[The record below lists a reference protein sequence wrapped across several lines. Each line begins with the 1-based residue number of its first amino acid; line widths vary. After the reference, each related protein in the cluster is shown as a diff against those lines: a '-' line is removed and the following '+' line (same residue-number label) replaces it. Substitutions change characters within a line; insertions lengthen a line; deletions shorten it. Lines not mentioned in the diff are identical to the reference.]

1 MKATTSYD
9 QNLRVI
15 GQALESR
22 RINVCHIESE
32 GDTFAVHGMPERTGA
47 WQGLLQ
53 KLQGLRREESG
64 PSKRTYSLSDLDLLE
79 REGRAKR
86 RAPGKLPDFYSLS
99 SVLRTVG
106 AYLDLKQARLLQV
119 HKRPMTV
126 SILYETKEGHPDME
140 ERTIA
145 SFYHLFLQ
153 LYDKREQ
160 KNPSAKI
167 FLNKKVHK
175 PNA

>member
-1 MKATTSYD
+1 MKPTTSYD

-22 RINVCHIESE
+22 RINVCDIKSE
-32 GDTFAVHGMPERTGA
+32 GDSFLVHGKPETTGA
-47 WQGLLQ
+47 WQSLLQ
-53 KLQGLRREESG
+53 KWQGRRREEPESN
-64 PSKRTYSLSDLDLLE
+64 KRSYSLSDLDLLE

-99 SVLRTVG
+99 TVLRTVG

-126 SILYETKEGHPDME
+126 SILYETKEGHPNME

-153 LYDKREQ
+153 LYEKREQ
-160 KNPSAKI
+160 KNPVSKI
-167 FLNKKVHK
+167 LPNKKVRK
-175 PNA
+175 PSA